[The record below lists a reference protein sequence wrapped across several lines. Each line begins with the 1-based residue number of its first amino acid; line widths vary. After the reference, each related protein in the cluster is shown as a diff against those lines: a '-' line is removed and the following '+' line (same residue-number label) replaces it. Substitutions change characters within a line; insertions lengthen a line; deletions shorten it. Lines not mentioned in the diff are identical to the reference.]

1 MLKVV
6 KGMHPMDTFDFILNT
21 MLEGFKQDSNMS
33 SVKRIIRHGQ
43 GSMDT
48 NHLLKRMRKF

>member
-6 KGMHPMDTFDFILNT
+6 KGVHPMDTVDFILNT